1 MTELLVIAGG
11 LLYGASLLFCY
22 RMGVRDG
29 RGEETPPVP
38 ILAPKKPK
46 SKPTTEE
53 ELKAAERQR
62 RIDEFR
68 G

>member
-1 MTELLVIAGG
+1 MTAAIVVVGG
-11 LLYGASLLFCY
+11 LLYGLCLLLAY
-22 RMGVRDG
+22 RQGMRDG

-38 ILAPKKPK
+38 ILTAKKPK
-46 SKPTTEE
+46 GKPTTEE

>member
-38 ILAPKKPK
+38 ILTPKKPK

>member
-38 ILAPKKPK
+38 ILPPKKPK
-46 SKPTTEE
+46 SKPTTVE